1 MKFWESKF
9 KDSILNIKYEDMI
22 KDNEGEI
29 KKIIN
34 FCNLDWEDNCLKFY
48 NNKTPIKTMS
58 TAQAR
63 QPIYQTSIELAPYWQ
78 SHFMRFDHIST
89 AHKKPT

>member
-1 MKFWESKF
+1 
-9 KDSILNIKYEDMI
+9 MI
-22 KDNEGEI
+22 KDNESEI

-34 FCNLDWEDNCLKFY
+34 FCNLDWEDNCLEFY

-63 QPIYQTSIELAPYWQ
+63 QPIYKSSVKSFDKYSKFLKIIDQEL
-78 SHFMRFDHIST
+78 
-89 AHKKPT
+89 